1 MQYTIRGRLCGYV
14 CPEVEEPVANA
25 TVRLYRAADRIT
37 ERATAAPKETFAVL
51 DDEAVAA
58 REDRLLTEAETDG
71 DGAFVADL
79 DGAQYDYDGESLEV
93 DVRLTSVPGA
103 SDPDAGPV
111 QVSVTTLQP
120 RWRKADDGA
129 VAVWEYCFPAKA
141 WCHVRSLFGAWV
153 ICGRVTACEEQTGR
167 PGDDPVPGVTV
178 EAFDADI
185 IEDDPLGAAVTD
197 EDGRYRIHFSRTA
210 FERTPAPWLNVE
222 LEAGPDVFYRVTTGG
237 ATLLEEDRSAG
248 RRPGRENVHH
258 CHHEEPLCVEPPELG
273 PFDPGLPRAFWT
285 GIGDDVDVPGDFD
298 DEGYATVG
306 GTEYALTGGI
316 QFTGDASVE
325 GLGGSPVEY
334 RFLVSTTTAPNSDP
348 DLPASTFTRAVGAAG
363 EEDLFVPSRLGKVLA
378 RGPGT
383 GRITWVTVR
392 SSLDDLD
399 GDGWLNVEDAIDRSL
414 RTDPDVGVGLS
425 GATVYAW
432 EDRDELMGLD
442 TRALAPAATP
452 PTLSEAGDPVD
463 PGERYP
469 IHTVS
474 VRFEARHA
482 VSIPLGGGGTTL
494 NSVKVDNNAAVKRLD
509 LDWTGGPCDP
519 VSGTVEVGYT
529 VYHPHLGRAWL
540 TLQKDTHPRHEV
552 DDDASPSATT
562 KVPVTVTETDPSSPT
577 SSDQV
582 HDRAFDVTGELDE
595 RCAYIVQLHERR
607 RLHTGY
613 DAVDATHSMA
623 IPFYYEP

>member
-1 MQYTIRGRLCGYV
+1 MQYTVRGRLCGYV
-14 CPEVEEPVANA
+14 CGEVEEPVADA
-25 TVRLYRAADRIT
+25 TVRLYRARDRIA
-37 ERATAAPKETFAVL
+37 ERATARPKETFAVL
-51 DDEAVAA
+51 DGEAVE
-58 REDRLLTEAETDG
+58 RKEDRLLTEAGTDAEG
-71 DGAFVADL
+71 SFVADV
-79 DGAQYDYDGESLEV
+79 DEEVEYDGGGLEV
-93 DVRLTSVPGA
+93 DVRLTAVPGA
-103 SDPDAGPV
+103 YDEDADPV

-120 RWRKADDGA
+120 RWRKAEEGA
-129 VAVWEYCFPAKA
+129 VAAWEYCFPEKT

-153 ICGRVTACEEQTGR
+153 ICGRVTACDEKTGEPSHDPA
-167 PGDDPVPGVTV
+167 PGMTV

-185 IEDDPLGAAVTD
+185 IEDDALGSAVTD
-197 EDGRYRIHFSRTA
+197 EDGHYRVYFSRTD
-210 FERTPAPWLNVE
+210 FERTPTPWVNVE
-222 LEAGPDVFYRVTTGG
+222 LEAGPDVYYRVSTGG
-237 ATLLEEDRSAG
+237 TTLLEEDRSEG
-248 RRPGRENVHH
+248 RRPGRENVRH
-258 CHHEEPLCVEPPELG
+258 CHREETLCVEPPERD

-285 GIGDDVDVPGDFD
+285 GIGDDVAVPGDVD

-316 QFTGDASVE
+316 QFTGDASVM
-325 GLGGSPVEY
+325 GLGGAPVEY
-334 RFLVSTTTAPNSDP
+334 RFLVSTTTAPNSAP
-348 DLPASTFTRAVGAAG
+348 DLPGSTFTRAVGASG

-383 GRITWVTVR
+383 GRITWVSVR

-399 GDGWLNVEDAIDRSL
+399 ADGWLNVEDAIDRSL
-414 RTDPDVGVGLS
+414 RTDPDVGAGLA

-442 TRALAPAATP
+442 TRALAPAAAR
-452 PTLSEAGDPVD
+452 PTLSEAGDAVD
-463 PGERYP
+463 PGEEFP
-469 IHTVS
+469 IHTIS
-474 VRFEARHA
+474 IRFEARNT

-494 NSVKVDNNAAVKRLD
+494 NSLTVDNNAAVKSLD

-540 TLQKDTHPRHEV
+540 TLQKDSTPRSEI
-552 DDDASPSATT
+552 DDDASPAATT
-562 KVPVTVTETDPSSPT
+562 KAPVTVTETAPGSPT

-582 HDRAFDVTGELDE
+582 HNGHFDITGELDG
-595 RCAYIVQLHERR
+595 RCAYIVQVHERR

-613 DAVDATHSMA
+613 NRVDATHSMA